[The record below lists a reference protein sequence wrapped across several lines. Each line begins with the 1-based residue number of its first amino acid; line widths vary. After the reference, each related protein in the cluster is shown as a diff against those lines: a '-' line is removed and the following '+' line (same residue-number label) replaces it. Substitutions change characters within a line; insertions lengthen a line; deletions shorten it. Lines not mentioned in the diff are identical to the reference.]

1 MAVLFDLDGTLL
13 DTALDF
19 LTAVNTMLQQ
29 QGAPLITYQELRPLV
44 SFGRKRI
51 VERIFNINPTT
62 HDDLFQATLATFL
75 SNYEATK
82 HELTVLFP
90 YMEELLIQLEQANI
104 IWGIVTNK
112 PSYLTHQILQTKNL
126 SHRTKCIVCGDTTP
140 YAKPHPE
147 PLLYA
152 SKLIDTNPENCI
164 YIGDAKHDIIAGNA
178 AGMYTISALY
188 GYIEDHNDAMKWP
201 ANSMVQSV
209 QEIYPLVYQWHKQKT
224 LIN

>member
-19 LTAVNTMLQQ
+19 LTATNKMLQQ
-29 QGAPLITYQELRPLV
+29 QGAPLITYQEIRPLV
-44 SFGRKRI
+44 SFGRSHI
-51 VERIFNINPTT
+51 VKNIFKINLQDER
-62 HDDLFQATLATFL
+62 FQSTIDTLLA
-75 SNYEATK
+75 NYEATN
-82 HELTVLFP
+82 HELTSPFP
-90 YMEELLIQLEQANI
+90 KIDELLTQLDQANI

-112 PSYLTHQILQTKNL
+112 LSYLTQQILTKKNL
-126 SHRTKCIVCGDTTP
+126 THRTKCVVCGDTTSST
-140 YAKPHPE
+140 KPDPT

-152 SKLIDTNPENCI
+152 SKLINTDPKDCI

-188 GYIEDHNDAMKWP
+188 GYITDYNDALQWP
-201 ANSMVQSV
+201 ANSKVNTV
-209 QEIYPLVYQWHKQKT
+209 EEIFPLVYQWQKQKL